1 MKRTSETKSI
11 HLTVPI
17 GYTVPKFYNTASPS
31 DIAHALR
38 EGVALITG
46 DAEFLKA
53 QVESQVSEQVTA
65 AKEEFIKERENQLA
79 THEASLAKLAEI
91 HSQQLEE
98 VRAKAA
104 AENEELNAKITQL
117 IAENDELERKAEES
131 TEKNSATFET
141 SYAKYSTHLSQLYK
155 RHHSLIQEL
164 DKSFVEI
171 RAKEY
176 LMFKDAKLSA
186 MEQGV
191 DLTLPH
197 ESACDFVEKKM
208 KEGVAWNNIKHSA
221 RDTIEREFHKESFM
235 LILKQDKEVKESL
248 TPWK

>member
-17 GYTVPKFYNTASPS
+17 GYQVPKFYTTATPS

-38 EGVALITG
+38 EAVALVTG
-46 DAEFLKA
+46 NAEFLKS
-53 QVESQVSEQVTA
+53 QVESQVSTQVTA
-65 AKEEFIKERENQLA
+65 AKEEFMKERETQLA
-79 THEASLAKLAEI
+79 QHEVILHKIMETHA
-91 HSQQLEE
+91 QQIEE
-98 VRAKAA
+98 VKAKAA
-104 AENEELNAKITQL
+104 VEHKEMQVKITQL
-117 IAENDELERKAEES
+117 IAENDELVMKAEES
-131 TEKNSATFET
+131 TEKNSANFET
-141 SYAKYSTHLSQLYK
+141 SYAKYSAHLSQLYK

-164 DKSFVEI
+164 DKSMTEI

-176 LMFKDAKLSA
+176 LIFKDAQKSA

-191 DLTLPH
+191 ELTLPH

-221 RDTIEREFHKESFM
+221 RDTIEKEFHKESFM
-235 LILKQDKEVKESL
+235 LILKQDKEPKESL